1 MSMPRI
7 RERSEQLR
15 AQVTRV
21 LPGRGRTLRTGY
33 SATKLGLLMDKAI
46 TVIRPK
52 LVGLD
57 EYMRD
62 VRRLV
67 DLLNEAAALYEQLS
81 GAEITVDYEI
91 EPTRTG

>member
-1 MSMPRI
+1 
-7 RERSEQLR
+7 
-15 AQVTRV
+15 
-21 LPGRGRTLRTGY
+21 
-33 SATKLGLLMDKAI
+33 MDKAI